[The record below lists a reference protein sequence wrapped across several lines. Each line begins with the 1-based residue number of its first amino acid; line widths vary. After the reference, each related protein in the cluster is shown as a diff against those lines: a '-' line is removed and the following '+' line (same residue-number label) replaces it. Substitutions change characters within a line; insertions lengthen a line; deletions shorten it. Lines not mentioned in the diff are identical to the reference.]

1 MATLVPILQHVKVAR
16 RAEQHQI
23 LIPSTTPT
31 RQPAPNITWLLYSH
45 RVRCSLCVRA
55 QLVPS
60 ARTHAHISMPSSP
73 TCCAH
78 AHLRVTPHP
87 SQSQFSG
94 VSPHDRAAAAAP
106 SVLRRAVLDGE
117 AHALPADVFAATFP
131 GPLVLPDD
139 DLALDPEYPPQSLR
153 EWRGER
159 QRNKVGEEGRRT
171 IYVVGS
177 PGVKDG
183 GRKGFM
189 KGWTECDVEGA
200 GAKATV
206 VGKANEWEKD
216 VVEYLGAFYHGLPV
230 KLLNSSNLNFTP
242 WDTTPSQPTKSRS
255 RSSTKARKP
264 KEPSYIGL
272 RTTDELIGI
281 RYRATPSAHYSHQL
295 NLNDLLDAAIAILPD
310 DAYALLMLV
319 DHDLYEDDDD
329 EFVCGR
335 AYGGSRV
342 AVVSRARYNPLLDEE
357 QGVTREHAWPASH
370 CEKYM
375 AGCCGTAAKKSRSKG
390 IYAIEDSPLRRAVTA
405 HTSLQSTSLTL
416 EQLAGLWFS
425 RICRTASHELGHCF
439 GIDHCVYYACSM
451 QGSASIVEDARQP
464 PYLCPVDLQKVVR
477 ATGADIGERYKAL
490 REFCGKWEDVS
501 MFKAWGKWID
511 GRMKQIED
519 AGQQE

>member
-1 MATLVPILQHVKVAR
+1 
-16 RAEQHQI
+16 
-23 LIPSTTPT
+23 
-31 RQPAPNITWLLYSH
+31 
-45 RVRCSLCVRA
+45 
-55 QLVPS
+55 
-60 ARTHAHISMPSSP
+60 MPSP
-73 TCCAH
+73 TCAH

-87 SQSQFSG
+87 AQSQFAG

-106 SVLRRAVLDGE
+106 SVRRRAVRDFE
-117 AHALPADVFAATFP
+117 ALGLPADGFAATFP
-131 GPLVLPDD
+131 APLVLPDD

-159 QRNKVGEEGRRT
+159 ERNKVGAEGRRT
-171 IYVVGS
+171 IYVVG
-177 PGVKDG
+177 PPVVEDG
-183 GRKGFM
+183 GQNGFM
-189 KGWTECDVEGA
+189 KSWAECDVGGA
-200 GAKATV
+200 DAKATV
-206 VGKANEWEKD
+206 VSKTSEWEKD
-216 VVEYLGAFYHGLPV
+216 VVEYLEAFYHGLPV
-230 KLLNSSNLNFTP
+230 RPLNASSLHFTP
-242 WDTTPSQPTKSRS
+242 WDTPPSQPTKSKS
-255 RSSTKARKP
+255 RSSAKARKP

-272 RTTDELIGI
+272 RTAAELIGI

-295 NLNDLLDAAIAILPD
+295 NLDDLLDAAIAILPD

-375 AGCCGTAAKKSRSKG
+375 EKCCGKGAAKVRGKG
-390 IYAIEDSPLRRAVTA
+390 IYAIEDSPLRLAVTA
-405 HTSLQSTSLTL
+405 HASLHASSMTS

-425 RICRTASHELGHCF
+425 RVCRTASHELGHCF
-439 GIDHCVYYACSM
+439 GIDHCVYYACCM

-477 ATGADIGERYKAL
+477 ATGADVGERYRAL
-490 REFCGKWEDVS
+490 RGFCGKWEGVC
-501 MFKAWGKWID
+501 MFTAWGKWIE
-511 GRMKQIED
+511 GRLKQIED
-519 AGQQE
+519 AGQKE